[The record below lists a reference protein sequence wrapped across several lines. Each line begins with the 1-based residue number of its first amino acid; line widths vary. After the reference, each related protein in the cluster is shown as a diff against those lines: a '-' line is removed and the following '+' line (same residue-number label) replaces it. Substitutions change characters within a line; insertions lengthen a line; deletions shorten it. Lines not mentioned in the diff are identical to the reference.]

1 MISIYNIG
9 GVILQ
14 GSINRLGNA
23 YIAAQVAA
31 RRLAEL
37 FLHADDERKS
47 GRDSSCAV

>member
-1 MISIYNIG
+1 MFATGLSMALMISIYNIG

-37 FLHADDERKS
+37 I
-47 GRDSSCAV
+47 